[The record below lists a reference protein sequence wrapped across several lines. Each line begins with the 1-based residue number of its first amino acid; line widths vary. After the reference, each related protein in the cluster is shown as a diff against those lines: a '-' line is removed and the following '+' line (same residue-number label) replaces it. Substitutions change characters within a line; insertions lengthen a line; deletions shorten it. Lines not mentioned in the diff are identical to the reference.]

1 MHETILKCPTPR
13 CNGRGHVS
21 SNRNS
26 HRSLSGCP
34 VAAANK
40 QAAREH
46 KYQSN
51 LNSRLKS
58 PGLAMSV
65 FVKKSPTP
73 TEDIKP
79 TYTAAPY
86 PSTSLPQSSNVD
98 DKPGSTYSQYYGKA
112 NLIKPDVLKV
122 PKSGQDQSEL
132 IIPKTEM
139 SSASSCRSPPA
150 NLRSAYEPYM
160 NQDSNSSSISSMEA
174 MNSRGP
180 HQIHHLSPHPA
191 SHPGYN
197 MEHQMS
203 HRSPY
208 HHSPISEEMY
218 HRERSYQEMNEPITT
233 IARPVVTYSNDLVN
247 RSYDSSLVNAASHRP
262 YDPGSN
268 SGFERYDSGQCIS
281 LQQPLGPPRVPPQ
294 GIYGYMEDSQEHR
307 YQQEAAA
314 AQQHQLAVAN
324 AQNMLKQE
332 DPEQSSGPLY
342 PRPMYQY
349 DATSGAPLPVGFSA
363 INLSVKCVTTAQ
375 AVQMKGSG
383 PHTSPGGTVID
394 LSTSSVTT
402 TSPQVAYGS
411 PHYGGQ
417 RVGGS
422 PQAAA
427 SPHLSASPQVPSPQ
441 GQTLDLSVSRLSHS
455 TLRTEESYEQYKQ
468 SRRETAALV
477 RPTKEEDWER
487 TGRSCNDPVFA
498 MRQTMKKSM
507 EYNKPAYLCFI
518 DFEKAFDCMQ
528 WKDIIQLL
536 YYLGVELSG
545 YGDVKAEVR
554 EQTNKAARIAAC
566 LNNRIWR
573 NKHMRIETKS
583 RIYKATIRPLVTY
596 KVETRPETAKTRRM
610 LKTTEMKI
618 FRRIT

>member
-1 MHETILKCPTPR
+1 
-13 CNGRGHVS
+13 
-21 SNRNS
+21 
-26 HRSLSGCP
+26 
-34 VAAANK
+34 
-40 QAAREH
+40 
-46 KYQSN
+46 
-51 LNSRLKS
+51 
-58 PGLAMSV
+58 MSV
-65 FVKKSPTP
+65 FACQSDFTSSSSSYDGVKKSPTP

-122 PKSGQDQSEL
+122 PKSELPPTSTSCSIPGGQDQSEL

-307 YQQEAAA
+307 GLEGNVQPQEIKEDLIEKGIDTKNVFSMKTQFRPLFLVVTNDKVTIRTLKAEARVVCSVRVSWETRNNRKSLSQYRRCQGWGHVSANCFRNCTDTSTRAAA
-314 AQQHQLAVAN
+314 ICSGTPTNKTSLVAN
-324 AQNMLKQE
+324 RARFRPDSPITKQQDHGAKRQQVQAAQSTELAGRISALST
-332 DPEQSSGPLY
+332 PASSFHK
-342 PRPMYQY
+342 PRP
-349 DATSGAPLPVGFSA
+349 
-363 INLSVKCVTTAQ
+363 Q
-375 AVQMKGSG
+375 AFGK
-383 PHTSPGGTVID
+383 
-394 LSTSSVTT
+394 
-402 TSPQVAYGS
+402 
-411 PHYGGQ
+411 
-417 RVGGS
+417 
-422 PQAAA
+422 
-427 SPHLSASPQVPSPQ
+427 
-441 GQTLDLSVSRLSHS
+441 
-455 TLRTEESYEQYKQ
+455 
-468 SRRETAALV
+468 
-477 RPTKEEDWER
+477 
-487 TGRSCNDPVFA
+487 
-498 MRQTMKKSM
+498 
-507 EYNKPAYLCFI
+507 LCP
-518 DFEKAFDCMQ
+518 
-528 WKDIIQLL
+528 W
-536 YYLGVELSG
+536 
-545 YGDVKAEVR
+545 
-554 EQTNKAARIAAC
+554 AARSI
-566 LNNRIWR
+566 
-573 NKHMRIETKS
+573 
-583 RIYKATIRPLVTY
+583 P
-596 KVETRPETAKTRRM
+596 
-610 LKTTEMKI
+610 
-618 FRRIT
+618 